1 MTQPREP
8 TVQERK
14 RPDAATAAAIASAS
28 IPSGAADTPSATNGS
43 DRRRDNEGGLNL
55 KPTSG
60 RTHASSASAL
70 EDRSA
75 QAAGQTIGQVA
86 VENPVFS
93 CKDVNVYYGHKHAL
107 KKVSID
113 VGRKQVL
120 AMIGP
125 SGCGKSTFLRCLN
138 RMNDTIPG
146 ARVTGSIALD
156 GRDIHDKRQGRRP
169 DPRPCWHGVSEAEPV
184 SEVDL

>member
-14 RPDAATAAAIASAS
+14 RPDAIVAAS
-28 IPSGAADTPSATNGS
+28 IMAANTPSGSHTPTATNGPATMPPGSNGPNGS
-43 DRRRDNEGGLNL
+43 DPAPRRRDSESGLNL
-55 KPTSG
+55 KPSG
-60 RTHASSASAL
+60 RAHASSASAL

-75 QAAGQTIGQVA
+75 QAAGHTIGPVA

-125 SGCGKSTFLRCLN
+125 SGCGKSTFLR
-138 RMNDTIPG
+138 
-146 ARVTGSIALD
+146 
-156 GRDIHDKRQGRRP
+156 
-169 DPRPCWHGVSEAEPV
+169 
-184 SEVDL
+184 